1 MKARQQKIQLILIF
15 IGFLLIL
22 LTYFYYPQRDKEKIS
37 ENIPL
42 QKDDEK
48 IINEGTTFENVEY
61 KGIYDLDKTFLV
73 KSEKA
78 FIINEEP
85 DIVNMKNMRVILY
98 LKDGRVVNIRSNEGT
113 YNKVTYD
120 CFFKG
125 NVEATDGDTE
135 IFSDNL
141 SLLATQNF
149 VEIYN
154 NVYLNYP
161 TGSLMADKMD
171 YNFETSIDEM
181 LRTKDP
187 LVFYHLLG
195 LLSVVAAHQEIKQLH
210 EVLT

>member
-85 DIVNMKNMRVILY
+85 DIVNMKNKI
-98 LKDGRVVNIRSNEGT
+98 I
-113 YNKVTYD
+113 
-120 CFFKG
+120 FFCY
-125 NVEATDGDTE
+125 
-135 IFSDNL
+135 FC
-141 SLLATQNF
+141 
-149 VEIYN
+149 
-154 NVYLNYP
+154 
-161 TGSLMADKMD
+161 
-171 YNFETSIDEM
+171 
-181 LRTKDP
+181 
-187 LVFYHLLG
+187 
-195 LLSVVAAHQEIKQLH
+195 
-210 EVLT
+210 